1 MTTSGAAAGGQP
13 KRSERAVAAV
23 TGGASGIG
31 AATAARL
38 AADGYDVAVIDVNA
52 AGGAATV
59 EAVTGTGRAARFY
72 ACDVSDPKAV
82 DAVAEAVETDMGPVE
97 VLVTAAALIP
107 NSEAIL
113 DMDMAAHERMW
124 KVNYNG
130 TLYCCQSFARR
141 MVPRKKGAIVTLG
154 SINSRM
160 PLPLPAYNPGKVAI
174 ERLTQL
180 LAVELGR
187 HSIRV
192 NSVGPTYVMTP
203 PLRQKVAEGQ
213 RDMGKIMGV
222 HALPY
227 LPEPKDIADAIA
239 FLASEQA
246 RAITGILL
254 PVDSGWIA
262 GVPYRTYAGG
272 VPWKE

>member
-1 MTTSGAAAGGQP
+1 MTT
-13 KRSERAVAAV
+13 KRVAAI

-38 AADGYDVAVIDVNA
+38 AADGYDIAVIDMNKDGGEATAKTIA
-52 AGGAATV
+52 A
-59 EAVTGTGRAARFY
+59 TGRAAKFY
-72 ACDVSDPKAV
+72 ACDVADPGAV
-82 DAVAEAVETDMGPVE
+82 EAVAAAVEKDLGPVE
-97 VLVTAAALIP
+97 VLVTAAGLIP
-107 NSEAIL
+107 NTESVL
-113 DMDMAAHERMW
+113 DMDMAFHERMW

-130 TLYCCQSFARR
+130 TLYACQSFARL
-141 MVPRKKGAIVTLG
+141 MIPRKKGAIVTLG
-154 SINSRM
+154 SVNSRI
-160 PLPLPAYNPGKVAI
+160 PLPLPAYNPGKVAV

-203 PLRQKVAEGQ
+203 PLRQKVAEGK
-213 RDMGKIMGV
+213 RDMDKIMGV

-227 LPEPKDIADAIA
+227 LPEPADIADAIA
-239 FLASEQA
+239 FLASDQA

-254 PVDSGWIA
+254 PIDSGFLSA
-262 GVPYRTYAGG
+262 VPYRTYAGG
-272 VPWKE
+272 VPWQE

>member
-1 MTTSGAAAGGQP
+1 MTSKG
-13 KRSERAVAAV
+13 VAAV

-31 AATAARL
+31 AASAERL
-38 AADGYDVAVIDVNA
+38 AADGYDVAVIDLNEK
-52 AGGAATV
+52 GGAATV
-59 EAVTGTGRAARFY
+59 QRIAALGRKAKFY
-72 ACDVSDPKAV
+72 ACDVSDSAAV
-82 DAVAEAVETDMGPVE
+82 DSLADSVERDLGPVS

-107 NSEAIL
+107 NAESVL
-113 DMDMAAHERMW
+113 DMDMANHERMW

-130 TLYCCQSFARR
+130 TLYACQSFARR
-141 MVPRKKGAIVTLG
+141 MVTRKAGAIVTLG

-160 PLPLPAYNPGKVAI
+160 PLPLPAYNPGKAAI

-192 NSVGPTYVMTP
+192 NSVAPTYVMTP

-213 RDMGKIMGV
+213 RDLGKIMGV

-227 LPEPKDIADAIA
+227 LPEPKDIADAVG
-239 FLASEQA
+239 FLASDQA

-254 PVDSGWIA
+254 PVDSGWLA
-262 GVPYRTYAGG
+262 GVPYLTYAGG
-272 VPWKE
+272 VPWKD